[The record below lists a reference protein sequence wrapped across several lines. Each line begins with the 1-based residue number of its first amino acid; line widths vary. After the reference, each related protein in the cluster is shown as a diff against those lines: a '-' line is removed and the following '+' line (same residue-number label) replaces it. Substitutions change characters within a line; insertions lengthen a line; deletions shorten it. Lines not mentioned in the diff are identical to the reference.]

1 MPILLLIRH
10 ATNDFVKTGRLP
22 GQTPNIHLNEEG
34 RKQAEALGELLKKR
48 PLDAVYSSQLERAI
62 ETAWRV
68 AAPHGLPIHI
78 RKMLADINNGDFT
91 GKEIKHLS
99 EDESTKELWKVVVET
114 PSQATFPN
122 GEAMLDM
129 QRRVVDA
136 LEEIIAAHGDLDM
149 PPEELKEQKGTSASD
164 AASATP
170 PVSGEQKTASSANP
184 QSAIGNQKSEIPKK
198 RPQIVAVVAHADV
211 IKAALAH
218 SLGMPFDNFQRLG
231 VSPASVSTVMIG
243 ADEKTGKRHVMVM
256 SVNQVA

>member
-34 RKQAEALGELLKKR
+34 RKQAEALGELLSKR

-68 AAPHGLPIHI
+68 AKPHNLPILI
-78 RKMLADINNGDFT
+78 RPMLPDINNGDFT
-91 GKEIKHLS
+91 GKEIKKLG
-99 EDESTKELWKVVVET
+99 EDEATKDLWKVVVEA
-114 PSQATFPN
+114 PSKAAFPN

-129 QRRVVDA
+129 QKRVVDA
-136 LEEIIAAHGDLDM
+136 LEAVIAAHGDVELPAEPAESGEGLEKKADSQ
-149 PPEELKEQKGTSASD
+149 PQTPNANPEEHK
-164 AASATP
+164 P
-170 PVSGEQKTASSANP
+170 R
-184 QSAIGNQKSEIPKK
+184 K

-218 SLGMPFDNFQRLG
+218 YLDMPFDSFQKLG
-231 VSPASVSTVMIG
+231 VQPASVSTVMVMT
-243 ADEKTGKRHVMVM
+243 DEKTGKRHVMVN
-256 SVNQVA
+256 SVNHVPY